1 MSLLRRALRPRSRAG
16 PTDGE
21 LAALGLILGDEDPRL
36 RKVRDQLIRAPTIK
50 REKPTSSS
58 FRVGPTSTFDD
69 LSFPLEVDRL
79 ESEWMRVRDTQS
91 GRDLEFRVVIGRHG
105 FLQGLEGRATDGGPW
120 PSSWSV
126 DPTGHGTSEPLIRL
140 PSAEATAEFERHARE
155 RLAKWLGI
163 TLPTRLE
170 LTPPVSE
177 PAIAA
182 RQLELGGRFPGEYL
196 VFLSIVDGV
205 SASGVQVLGCRD
217 AYPIDSPHLAPLVVA
232 WDADDQEDYV
242 VVLSMAGSDEAVYR
256 IDVSD
261 PEAEPHAL
269 AARLSDF
276 LRSVMA
282 P

>member
-140 PSAEATAEFERHARE
+140 PSAEATAESTAAVTAEIEA
-155 RLAKWLGI
+155 A
-163 TLPTRLE
+163 
-170 LTPPVSE
+170 LTAEATQDATPESSPVSI
-177 PAIAA
+177 IAA
-182 RQLELGGRFPGEYL
+182 EDTATLLAPFVGPGTL
-196 VFLSIVDGV
+196 VALSADDLVTLDTFLA
-205 SASGVQVLGCRD
+205 ASGLNFSQLG
-217 AYPIDSPHLAPLVVA
+217 
-232 WDADDQEDYV
+232 Q
-242 VVLSMAGSDEAVYR
+242 
-256 IDVSD
+256 
-261 PEAEPHAL
+261 
-269 AARLSDF
+269 
-276 LRSVMA
+276 
-282 P
+282 